1 MKLIVLGKGKTGS
14 LVAELAQERGHEVVA
29 LDEHDNAD
37 ASALNLDNLRKL
49 GTEVAIDFTT
59 PTAVLDNIRACAK
72 AKVNMVVGTTGWYD
86 EISTIKKL
94 VEDNGIGLVY
104 GSNFSVGVNVFFDIV
119 RA

>member
-1 MKLIVLGKGKTGS
+1 MKLLVLGKGKTGS

-72 AKVNMVVGTTGWYD
+72 AKVNMVVGT
-86 EISTIKKL
+86 K
-94 VEDNGIGLVY
+94 IGRASCRERCRSWGLRYHLKEKDQVCQCK
-104 GSNFSVGVNVFFDIV
+104 VV
-119 RA
+119 RRTVKW